1 MPSYGFHIWDSN
13 LRFVSTLIKSKDIYH
28 SMDLKISSCLTAAIL
43 MIVPIIIAAGLNLAF
58 AQEAKKESGILNNMS
73 IDSSGN
79 SQIITSVTEW
89 TGIGALTITT
99 GVLLLLGNNIIPTK
113 NVNNRNTH
121 RIMETKVSIFTLIG
135 ILSISV
141 GIIHILLVNEHMTE
155 SYVWGIVF
163 LAMGVPQLGYGIVMI
178 FADRLGTNTRK
189 VLYKM
194 GIAAN
199 ALFVTMFIYVRL
211 FVPPFSPEAT
221 PVRELEPNGI
231 LTVVIELFIIA
242 LLAYLAKEKKEEK
255 ITQFMKTRKLLDY
268 FI

>member
-1 MPSYGFHIWDSN
+1 
-13 LRFVSTLIKSKDIYH
+13 
-28 SMDLKISSCLTAAIL
+28 MDLKISSCLTAAIL
-43 MIVPIIIAAGLNLAF
+43 MIVPIIIAEGLNLAF
-58 AQEAKKESGILNNMS
+58 AQEAKKESGMMNNMS

-113 NVNNRNTH
+113 KANRNTH
-121 RIMETKVSIFTLIG
+121 RIMKTKVSIFTLIG

-155 SYVWGIVF
+155 SYVWGIAF

-178 FADRLGTNTRK
+178 FAERLGTNTRT

-194 GIAAN
+194 GIATN
-199 ALFVTMFIYVRL
+199 VLFVIIFIYVRL

-242 LLAYLAKEKKEEK
+242 LLAYLAKEKKQEK
-255 ITQFMKTRKLLDY
+255 ITQFMGTRKLLDY

>member
-1 MPSYGFHIWDSN
+1 
-13 LRFVSTLIKSKDIYH
+13 
-28 SMDLKISSCLTAAIL
+28 MDLKISSCLTAAIL
-43 MIVPIIIAAGLNLAF
+43 IIVPIIIAEGLNLAF
-58 AQEAKKESGILNNMS
+58 AQEAKKESGMMNNMS

-113 NVNNRNTH
+113 KANNRNTH

-141 GIIHILLVNEHMTE
+141 GIIHILLVNEHMIE
-155 SYVWGIVF
+155 SYVWGLP

-178 FADRLGTNTRK
+178 FAERLGTNTRT

-199 ALFVTMFIYVRL
+199 VLFVIIFIYVRL

-242 LLAYLAKEKKEEK
+242 LLAYLAKEKKQEK
-255 ITQFMKTRKLLDY
+255 ITQFMRTRKLLDY